1 MDTIPPQ
8 TPPKKRRKSIT
19 PEDVDAICR
28 LTARGMTEKQSVA
41 KLGIN
46 ETQWWTWKTRHKDKF
61 EKAFTRIKANRIDN
75 MLANMEAHANGDEAR
90 NIRSDWRCSAALLA
104 FTAPDQFG
112 TKQQDVQAAPT
123 LQITI
128 SQELAKSIFAPL
140 IGQPA
145 PKLIEAEVISKDEKP
160 LLG

>member
-8 TPPKKRRKSIT
+8 TPQKTRRKSIT
-19 PEDVDAICR
+19 AEDLEAICKM
-28 LTARGMTEKQSVA
+28 TARGMTETQAIA
-41 KLGIN
+41 KLGLN
-46 ETQWWTWKTRHKDKF
+46 ERQWWTWKSRHKAKF
-61 EKAFTRIKANRIDN
+61 DKAFTRIKASRIDN

-112 TKQQDVQAAPT
+112 TKTQETQAAPT

-140 IGQPA
+140 IQP
-145 PKLIEAEVISKDEKP
+145 KVIDVTPETKQLTNNDNAN
-160 LLG
+160 